1 MPAVLVPAR
10 DPAEFDAAVASFRYH
25 SPLQSWAY
33 GQARATIGDV
43 PARFYLEVDGA
54 RVGAAQVLRRRFAPG
69 VTRLYAPRGPAFDD
83 PAVLT
88 EFAKALRA
96 VAGRTDAFALIEPP
110 LAIPGDDPIPERFGP
125 WRRSETEQP
134 EHTLVVTLDQDPEEM
149 FAGLHKMA
157 RRNVRTADR
166 MGVQTGR
173 EDDFEAFM
181 HLFDETNQRAQISP
195 HPRAYYETL
204 WAEGNKYGAQA
215 YLVLARHEGVALAGG
230 VFLALGDH
238 TCYLYGGSIRDPR
251 PGPEGADGPA
261 RKDAKAP
268 DSFYWNSIVD
278 AKDHGYR
285 VLDLWGIPRELSEDK
300 HSFGIYRMKLK
311 YTQERA
317 NFPAY
322 LMPLNP
328 LATPLLKAK
337 RWHRNWTNYRT
348 RGTTDDIL

>member
-1 MPAVLVPAR
+1 MSAALIPAH
-10 DPAEFDAAVASFRYH
+10 DPVEFDAAVASFRYH

-43 PARFYLEVDGA
+43 PARFFLEVDGT
-54 RVGAAQVLRRRFAPG
+54 RVGAAQILRRRFAPG
-69 VTRLYAPRGPAFDD
+69 ITRLYAPRGPAVDD

-88 EFAKALRA
+88 DFAAALRA
-96 VAGRTDAFALIEPP
+96 VAGRSDAFAVIEPP
-110 LAIPGDDPIPERFGP
+110 LAIPSEQPIPEGLGP
-125 WRRSETEQP
+125 WRRTETEQP
-134 EHTLVVTLDQDPEEM
+134 EHTLVVTLDQDQEQM

-181 HLFDETNQRAQISP
+181 HLFQETNTRAQIAP
-195 HPRAYYETL
+195 HPSRYYETL
-204 WAEGNKYGAQA
+204 WAEGNKYGSEVYA
-215 YLVLARHEGVALAGG
+215 VLARHEGMALAGG
-230 VFLALGDH
+230 VFLGLGDH

-251 PGPEGADGPA
+251 ENEDGSS

-268 DSFYWNSIVD
+268 DSFYWNSILD
-278 AKDHGYR
+278 AQSHGYS
-285 VLDLWGIPRELSEDK
+285 VLDLWGIPRELNEDK
-300 HSFGIYRMKLK
+300 HSYGIYRMKLK
-311 YTQERA
+311 YTQERV
-317 NFPAY
+317 NYPAY
-322 LMPLNP
+322 LLPLNP
-328 LATPLLKAK
+328 LARPLLQAK